1 MNHNNGIVSGQV
13 HETSV
18 VDGYHSSDSE
28 ILGTKDRRRKEMLGD
43 DVLLRFID
51 PTIAC
56 YIMIKTTIFTIAPQ
70 EE

>member
-51 PTIAC
+51 PTNAC
-56 YIMIKTTIFTIAPQ
+56 
-70 EE
+70 